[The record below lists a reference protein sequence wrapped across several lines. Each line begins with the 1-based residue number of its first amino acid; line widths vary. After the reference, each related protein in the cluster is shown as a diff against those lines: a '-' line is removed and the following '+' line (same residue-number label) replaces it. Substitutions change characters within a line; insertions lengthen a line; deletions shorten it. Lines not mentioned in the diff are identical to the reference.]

1 MTNKLKSKGSN
12 LSYSNLKMGHYF
24 SSNLTTTKQCKLLFK
39 IRTEMLDVKDNFRNK
54 FISDT
59 TKLPEAVYCTYCTT
73 NSIED
78 QQHVIEC

>member
-1 MTNKLKSKGSN
+1 
-12 LSYSNLKMGHYF
+12 
-24 SSNLTTTKQCKLLFK
+24 
-39 IRTEMLDVKDNFRNK
+39 MLDVKDNFRNK

-78 QQHVIEC
+78 QQHVIECSAFQQPYEMNYADLFSSNTETVAKSIQKFEEIWKQRSDKKQ